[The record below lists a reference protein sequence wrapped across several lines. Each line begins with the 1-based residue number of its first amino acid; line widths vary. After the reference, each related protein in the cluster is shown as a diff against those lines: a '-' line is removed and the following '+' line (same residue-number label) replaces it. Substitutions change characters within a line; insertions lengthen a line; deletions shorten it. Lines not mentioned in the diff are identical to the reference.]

1 MHDGLVSRLESRSQ
15 VLELLIDIGDSFGY
29 IGSLHL
35 VRIDALIN
43 EHIEVGIIR
52 AEQLA
57 NTDEGEVIILL
68 RDKTLGVLLHDS
80 FGRLQEPGTQIEDRQ
95 QAKHLLN
102 PLATVMLRSLLDQQA
117 GLRRGGDKS
126 DGAILINEIFHLHGV
141 RIFQKIAQRYKK
153 ICIYAKLCVTLC
165 PKLSKN
171 IRFLMK
177 VINLS
182 EQNSVL
188 NQFLREIRDV
198 NIQKDPMRFR
208 RNIERIGEVMAI
220 EVSKT
225 LQYEPTEVQ
234 TPLAKATVNT
244 IAEPLVLATILRAGM
259 PLHQGFLHIFDR
271 AENAFLSAY
280 RRANEKGE
288 LEIVA
293 EYMAAPMIDGKTLI
307 VADPMLAT
315 GMSMEVGYL
324 ALLKH
329 GTPRHTHLCCAIA
342 TPQSIEYMRRT
353 LNDREDVTLWCAAV
367 DPILNEKKYI
377 VPGLGDAG
385 DLCYGVKEHLSDR

>member
-1 MHDGLVSRLESRSQ
+1 
-15 VLELLIDIGDSFGY
+15 
-29 IGSLHL
+29 
-35 VRIDALIN
+35 
-43 EHIEVGIIR
+43 
-52 AEQLA
+52 
-57 NTDEGEVIILL
+57 
-68 RDKTLGVLLHDS
+68 
-80 FGRLQEPGTQIEDRQ
+80 
-95 QAKHLLN
+95 
-102 PLATVMLRSLLDQQA
+102 
-117 GLRRGGDKS
+117 
-126 DGAILINEIFHLHGV
+126 
-141 RIFQKIAQRYKK
+141 
-153 ICIYAKLCVTLC
+153 
-165 PKLSKN
+165 
-171 IRFLMK
+171 MK

-188 NQFLREIRDV
+188 NQFLSEIRDV
-198 NIQKDPMRFR
+198 TIQKDSLRFR

-220 EVSKT
+220 ELSKE
-225 LQYEPTEVQ
+225 LAYKPTEVQ
-234 TPLAKATVNT
+234 TPLAKATVN
-244 IAEPLVLATILRAGM
+244 IPDEQLVLATILRAGM
-259 PLHQGFLHIFDR
+259 PLHQGFLNIFDR

-288 LEIVA
+288 LEIIA
-293 EYMAAPMIDGKTLI
+293 EYMAAPIIEGKTLI

-329 GTPRHTHLCCAIA
+329 GQPKHTHLCCAIA

-385 DLCYGVKEHLSDR
+385 DLCYGVKVHLSDR